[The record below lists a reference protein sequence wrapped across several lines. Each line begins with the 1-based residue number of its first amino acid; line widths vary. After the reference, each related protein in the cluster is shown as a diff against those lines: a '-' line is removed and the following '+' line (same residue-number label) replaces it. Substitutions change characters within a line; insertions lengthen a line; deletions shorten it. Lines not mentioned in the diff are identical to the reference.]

1 MRRAIALVCF
11 LLLPLGLRASPE
23 IRTILVFPFENQS
36 SRADLSWISE
46 SFAQT
51 VSTRLAGPQNYILDR
66 DERNAA
72 YSQLGLPADTPLTLA
87 SEYKVAQTLGVDW
100 AVTGSFNVE
109 GNTLTARAQLLEVRR
124 LKLFPAIEVSG
135 ELPEL
140 IDLETRL
147 AWRLLATHDPN
158 FTVGGE
164 EEFRGRFHQVRLDAY
179 ENYIRGLLATDDK
192 SRVHFLVESERLD
205 PLDHRAA
212 FQLGRFYF
220 DQKDYANSAKWFRKL
235 AISDAHYHEAL
246 FMLAVD
252 EYFLGHEEAA
262 EKAFEELSKV
272 LPLSEVRNNLGVLE
286 ASRGRYQEALAN
298 FDRAC
303 QEDPTDA
310 DFCFNRSVALCH
322 LKRYDEAVKSL
333 RECLSANEDDPEAH
347 TLLALVLGKLGDTAG
362 QQQELQW
369 LSEHDAGSADDLL
382 GDVLP
387 QPRIKKG
394 YHGRAL
400 RLRALKIHNMR
411 EESLSKLPPLEQNKF
426 LTSRGRK
433 FFAEKR
439 FPEAEQELTEAVS
452 LIPASD
458 EAHALLGRVLEA
470 EGRHREA
477 AIELATALRLK
488 ESPEVHVALSRVYL
502 SLNEQA
508 LVRDQD
514 RAALAL
520 DAGNREAENLME
532 QIQSSAA
539 STRKAP

>member
-11 LLLPLGLRASPE
+11 LLLPCGLRASPE

-51 VSTRLAGPQNYILDR
+51 ISTRLAGPRNYILDR

-72 YSQLGLPADTPLTLA
+72 YSQLGLPPDTPLTLA
-87 SEYKVAQTLGVDW
+87 SEYRVAQTLGVDW
-100 AVTGSFNVE
+100 AVVGSFNFE
-109 GNTLTARAQLLEVRR
+109 GDTLTARAQLLEVRR
-124 LKLFPAIEVSG
+124 LKLSPAIEVAG

-158 FTVGGE
+158 FTVSGE
-164 EEFRGRFHQVRLDAY
+164 DEFRQRFHQVRLDAY

-212 FQLGRFYF
+212 FELGRFYF

-235 AISDAHYHEAL
+235 MISDANYNEAL

-262 EKAFEELSKV
+262 EKGFENLFKV
-272 LPLSEVRNNLGVLE
+272 IPSGEVPNNLGVLE

-298 FDRAC
+298 FEWAC
-303 QEDPTDA
+303 KKDPLDA

-322 LKRYDEAVKSL
+322 LKRYHEAAKFL
-333 RECLSANEDDPEAH
+333 RESLHENDDDPEAH

-369 LSEHDAGSADDLL
+369 LSEHDAGSADDLS

-387 QPRIKKG
+387 QPRIKKS
-394 YHGRAL
+394 YQDRAF
-400 RLRALKIHNMR
+400 RLPALTAQNVP
-411 EESLSKLPPLEQNKF
+411 EECLSKLRPLEQGESHLNH
-426 LTSRGRK
+426 GRK
-433 FFAEKR
+433 FVAEKR
-439 FPEAEQELTEAVS
+439 FPEAERKLTEALS
-452 LIPASD
+452 LMPTSE
-458 EAHALLGRVLEA
+458 EAHALLGQVLEA

-477 AIELATALRLK
+477 VTELETALGLK
-488 ESPEVHVALSRVYL
+488 DSPGVRVALARVYL
-502 SLNEQA
+502 SLNEPVLA
-508 LVRDQD
+508 RDQG
-514 RAALAL
+514 RAALA
-520 DAGNREAENLME
+520 
-532 QIQSSAA
+532 
-539 STRKAP
+539 